1 MTPLHTHNRRDRIQ
15 EPMSY
20 PPTRIAVVGENVAT
34 VQKISRFCLGQ
45 GLEVLPYY
53 GAPDPEDLT
62 LFDPTVCIVCWP
74 LAHLDLDSL
83 QSYWVWA
90 EQYTEGIPLDTPHIF
105 SLEELGQLLK
115 GICPLY

>member
-1 MTPLHTHNRRDRIQ
+1 MTSLHINNCPGRTQ
-15 EPMSY
+15 EPMSC

-34 VQKISRFCLGQ
+34 VQKISRFCLGL

-53 GAPDPEDLT
+53 GVPDPEDLA

-74 LAHLDLDSL
+74 LTYLDLDRL

-90 EQYTEGIPLDTPHIF
+90 EQYTEGIPLNTPHVF
-105 SLEELGQLLK
+105 NLEELGHLFK
-115 GICPLY
+115 GICLLN